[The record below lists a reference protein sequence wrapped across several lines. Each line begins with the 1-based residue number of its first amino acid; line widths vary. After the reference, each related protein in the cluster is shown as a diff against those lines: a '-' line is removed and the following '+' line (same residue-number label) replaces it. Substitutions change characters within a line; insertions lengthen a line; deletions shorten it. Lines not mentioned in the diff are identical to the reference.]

1 MKLVL
6 IRHGES
12 QANKIDKEQ
21 YKLLCGR
28 YDCDLTEHG
37 IEQAL
42 SLKDNEL
49 IKNADAV
56 YCSPLKRTIHT
67 AKLLTDKELHID
79 ERIQERTM
87 GDFDGKA
94 LSDLENNPK
103 YTKYFSDT
111 KFMNYRN
118 SFTVSAPN
126 GENYSD
132 VVERVTDFLNEIYL
146 KNYKQVVIVSH
157 AVAIRCLI
165 KVINNLSEEETLKL
179 NIKQCEPVVC
189 DYKY

>member
-1 MKLVL
+1 MKVVL

-12 QANKIDKEQ
+12 QANKIDREQ

-28 YDCDLTEHG
+28 YDCDLTERG

-56 YCSPLKRTIHT
+56 YCSPLKRTVHT
-67 AKLLTDKELHID
+67 AKLLTDKELYID

-94 LSDLENNPK
+94 LADLDKNPK
-103 YTKYFSDT
+103 YSNYFTDA
-111 KFMNYRN
+111 KFMNFRN

-132 VVERVTDFLNEIYL
+132 VVERVTDFLNEIYA
-146 KNYKQVVIVSH
+146 KNHKQVVIVSH
-157 AVAIRCLI
+157 AVAIRCII

-179 NIKQCEPVVC
+179 SIKQCEPVVC
-189 DYKY
+189 NYKS